1 MSKTIGVLGCG
12 WLGTPLA
19 ETLLASGN
27 RVRGSTTREEK
38 ITSLLEKGVEARV
51 LRLGDREI
59 EGNTEEFLEG
69 LDCLVVNI
77 PPGIRRDPKADFI
90 SRIGLLETCL
100 QKAAIPHLVFVS
112 STSVYGA
119 SQGRVTEADHPL
131 PDSQTGEQ
139 LLEAENILLENT
151 ARTTQ
156 ILRPGGLIGPNRHP
170 VFALSGKNINS
181 DGGERVNLVRQEDLL
196 PVLELL
202 IANPNLSGT
211 FNAVYPEH
219 PSKHEYYTKEAH
231 HFGIAPPAY
240 RDSLGRLRG
249 KKIACPALE
258 ALGYSFAHSIWSSE
272 L

>member
-1 MSKTIGVLGCG
+1 MSKSVGVLGCG

-38 ITSLLEKGVEARV
+38 IKSLLEKGIEARL

-59 EGNTEEFLEG
+59 EGNPEEFLEG

-77 PPGIRRDPKADFI
+77 PPGIRKDPEADFT
-90 SRIGLLETCL
+90 SRVRLLETCL

-119 SQGRVTEADHPL
+119 SQGSVTEADHPL

-139 LLEAENILLENT
+139 LLEAEKILLDNSS
-151 ARTTQ
+151 RTTQ
-156 ILRPGGLIGPNRHP
+156 ILRPGGLIGPDRHP
-170 VFALSGKNINS
+170 VFTLSGKNINS
-181 DGGERVNLVRQEDLL
+181 DGSERVNLIRREDLL
-196 PVLELL
+196 PVLQLL

-211 FNAVYPEH
+211 FNAVFPEH
-219 PSKHEYYTKEAH
+219 PSKHEYYTKEAD
-231 HFGIAPPAY
+231 HFGIPPPVY
-240 RDSLGRLRG
+240 RDIPGQLKG
-249 KKIACPALE
+249 KKVACPNLN

>member
-1 MSKTIGVLGCG
+1 MSKTIGILGCG

-19 ETLLASGN
+19 ETLLASGK

-38 ITSLLEKGVEARV
+38 INSLLEKGIEARV
-51 LRLGDREI
+51 LRLGDQKI
-59 EGNTEEFLEG
+59 EGNPEEFLKG

-90 SRIGLLETCL
+90 SRIRLLETCL
-100 QKAAIPHLVFVS
+100 QKAAIPHLIFVS

-119 SQGRVTEADHPL
+119 SQGSVSEADQPL

-139 LLEAENILLENT
+139 LLQVEKMLLENK

-156 ILRPGGLIGPNRHP
+156 ILRPGGLIGPDRHP
-170 VFALSGKNINS
+170 VFTLSGKNINS
-181 DGGERVNLVRQEDLL
+181 DGSERVNLIRQEDLL
-196 PVLELL
+196 PVLGLL
-202 IANPNLSGT
+202 ITNPNLSGT
-211 FNAVYPEH
+211 FNAVFPEH

-231 HFGIAPPAY
+231 HFGIAPPVY
-240 RDSLGRLRG
+240 RDSPGRLSG
-249 KKIACPALE
+249 KKIACPALK
-258 ALGYSFAHSIWSSE
+258 ALGYTFTHTIWSSE

>member
-27 RVRGSTTREEK
+27 RVRGSTTRKEK
-38 ITSLLEKGVEARV
+38 INSLSGKGIDAFL
-51 LRLGDREI
+51 LRLGDHEI
-59 EGNTEEFLEG
+59 EGNPEEFLEG

-90 SRIGLLETCL
+90 SRIRLVETYL

-119 SQGRVTEADHPL
+119 SQGSVTEADHPL

-139 LLEAENILLENT
+139 LLQAENILLENT

-156 ILRPGGLIGPNRHP
+156 ILRPGGLIGPDRHP
-170 VFALSGKNINS
+170 VFTLSGKNINS
-181 DGGERVNLVRQEDLL
+181 DGSERVNLVRRKDLL
-196 PVLELL
+196 NILSLL

-211 FNAVYPEH
+211 FNAVFPEH
-219 PSKHEYYTKEAH
+219 PSKHEYYTKEAN
-231 HFGIAPPAY
+231 HFRIPPPVYSA
-240 RDSLGRLRG
+240 GPKNTKG
-249 KKIACPALE
+249 KKVGSSAIK

>member
-19 ETLLASGN
+19 ETLLASGLD
-27 RVRGSTTREEK
+27 VRGSTTREEK
-38 ITSLLEKGVEARV
+38 IHSLLEKGIEARV
-51 LRLGDREI
+51 LRLGDHEI
-59 EGNTEEFLEG
+59 EGNPGEFLKG

-90 SRIGLLETCL
+90 SRIRLLETYL

-119 SQGRVTEADHPL
+119 SQGSVTEGDHPL

-139 LLEAENILLENT
+139 LLQAEKTLLENT

-156 ILRPGGLIGPNRHP
+156 ILRPGGLIGTDRHP
-170 VFALSGKNINS
+170 VFTLSGKNINS
-181 DGGERVNLVRQEDLL
+181 DGSERVNLIRQEDLL
-196 PVLELL
+196 PVLVLL
-202 IANPNLSGT
+202 IAHPKLSGT
-211 FNAVYPEH
+211 FNAVFPEH
-219 PSKHEYYTKEAH
+219 PSKREYYTKEAA
-231 HFGIAPPAY
+231 HFGIAPPVYTDIPGA
-240 RDSLGRLRG
+240 LKG
-249 KKIACPALE
+249 KKIACPALK